1 MTEQLSMHTPRT
13 NPRLIGHHAAAEY
26 FLQHLRTHTLPHAWI
41 LAGGRGTGKATLA
54 YHFARCLLAGQ
65 EGLAMDEAHPVFR
78 RVAAGSHADLLVL
91 EPEFDEKKEEQ
102 KREIS
107 VENARG
113 IAEFLA
119 KTAGEGAW
127 RVVIIDSADELNT
140 NAANA
145 ILKIL
150 EEPPP
155 RTVLFLTSHNPGKLL
170 PTIRSR
176 CRLLAL
182 PPLNPEEYRQV
193 MRLSAPELDGDTISR
208 LGALTRYSP
217 GLALEWQE
225 KDALMQYDRLVALF
239 AQLPMLPA
247 SAIQQFA
254 DLFTAKQ
261 MHTLWRM
268 TGRLLSCF
276 LERLVTN
283 APDRTEQEAQC
294 HARLLQLRPPGY
306 WADSWSRTQQEFSL
320 AERLHLDY
328 KTVIISYF
336 EQLRSEAS
344 LPAHAG

>member
-1 MTEQLSMHTPRT
+1 MYVFMTTPRT
-13 NPRLIGHHAAAEY
+13 TPHLIGHQRAAEY

-41 LAGGRGTGKATLA
+41 LAGGKGNGKATLA

-65 EGLAMDEAHPVFR
+65 ESLEMSESHPVFR

-91 EPEFDEKKEEQ
+91 EPEYDEKKEEQ

-127 RVVIIDSADELNT
+127 RVVIVDSADELNI

-155 RTVLFLTSHNPGKLL
+155 RTVLFLVSHNPGKLL

-182 PPLNPEEYRQV
+182 PPLSAEEYRQV
-193 MRLSAPELDGDTISR
+193 MRSHAPEMESETVSR

-217 GLALEWQE
+217 GLALEWHE
-225 KDALMQYDRLVALF
+225 KDALAQYDRLVALF
-239 AQLPMLPA
+239 AQLPALPA
-247 SAIQQFA
+247 ASIQQFA

-261 MHTLWRM
+261 MHTLWRI
-268 TGRLLSCF
+268 TARLLSCF
-276 LERLVTN
+276 LERLVTS
-283 APDRTEQEAQC
+283 APDRSQAETEC
-294 HARLLQLRPPGY
+294 HARLRQLRPPAY
-306 WADSWSRTQQEFSL
+306 WAEAWSRTQEEFSL

-328 KTVIISYF
+328 KTIIISYF
-336 EQLRSEAS
+336 ETLRSEAS